1 MSPTSVLVAVPTRG
15 HVDYRTVEQLITI
28 RDANPG
34 LAAPRFVAG
43 TMGPADVR
51 NRIARDF
58 LASSYDVLVMVD
70 DDVFPPLRLLEL
82 AERPNDWDVIGC
94 PVLIYRS
101 GRFHFAVYDERGDFA
116 ERAEGV
122 TEVGAIGTGCI
133 AIHRR
138 VLEELH
144 PAFSLKLGDDG
155 ELISTEDI
163 TFCLKARAAGF
174 RVGCDW
180 TMVADHRALVGL
192 GQLVTR
198 K

>member
-1 MSPTSVLVAVPTRG
+1 VSTLIAVPTRG

-28 RDANPG
+28 RDARPG
-34 LAAPRFVAG
+34 LAAPMFAAG
-43 TMGPADVR
+43 TMGPSDVR

-58 LASSYDVLVMVD
+58 LISPHDALIMVD

-82 AERPNDWDVIGC
+82 AEHLSAWDVIGC
-94 PVLIYRS
+94 PVLMYRD

-116 ERAEGV
+116 EQGEGV
-122 TEVGAIGTGCI
+122 TEVGAIGAGCI

-155 ELISTEDI
+155 ELVSTEDI

-180 TMVADHRALVGL
+180 TMAADHRVSVGL